1 MKVFISWSGDYS
13 RQLAEAI
20 HEWLPNVMQFTKPF
34 FTPTDIDK
42 GARWHNEISKELE
55 QSQIGL
61 IVMTQRT

>member
-1 MKVFISWSGDYS
+1 MKVFVSWSGDHS

-42 GARWHNEISKELE
+42 GARWHNEISKE
-55 QSQIGL
+55 
-61 IVMTQRT
+61 